1 MTQIVIC
8 LASQLLA
15 DRLSEFV
22 ERADRSAFVPSSN
35 TQYRQWSMYPPKSYN
50 ALVSTIKP
58 AWYLFDVPVSHNA
71 LLSYTTPYTW
81 SLARE

>member
-1 MTQIVIC
+1 MVQIVIC

-22 ERADRSAFVPSSN
+22 KRADRSAFVPSSN
-35 TQYRQWSMYPPKSYN
+35 TVPAVVDVPPKSYN

-58 AWYLFDVPVSHNA
+58 AWYLFYVPVSHNA